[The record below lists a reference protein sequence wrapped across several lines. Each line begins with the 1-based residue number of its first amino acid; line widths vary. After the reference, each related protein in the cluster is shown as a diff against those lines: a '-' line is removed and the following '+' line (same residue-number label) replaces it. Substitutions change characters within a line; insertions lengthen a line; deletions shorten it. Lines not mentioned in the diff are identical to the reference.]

1 MFLSVTFLLLAW
13 LPVLAEVSKTVSLTE
28 AGTLSSNISD
38 SEKTT
43 ITNLTVNGKINSDDI
58 ATMKDMATTGALSV
72 LDMSSAIADTTCLI
86 GQYAFTG
93 CNKLTSISFPQ
104 GVTSIGPGAFGYCRN
119 LSSITIPYS
128 VTSIGNAAFGKKY
141 KLGNRYTC
149 PQCGRKRC
157 FAKYIDE
164 EGQIVF
170 PDNVGRCDHEQS
182 CGYHFS
188 PSDYFK
194 DNPDANCKDD
204 WRYETPI
211 KVYKKEKPLP
221 TLIESKLMEQTLH
234 GYSVNPLYQYL
245 STVFGK
251 EETERLFAL
260 YKVGTSKA
268 TSTKQPI
275 LQKAKAEAVATPKIG
290 DVRKTRMR

>member
-194 DNPDANCKDD
+194 DNSDANCKDD